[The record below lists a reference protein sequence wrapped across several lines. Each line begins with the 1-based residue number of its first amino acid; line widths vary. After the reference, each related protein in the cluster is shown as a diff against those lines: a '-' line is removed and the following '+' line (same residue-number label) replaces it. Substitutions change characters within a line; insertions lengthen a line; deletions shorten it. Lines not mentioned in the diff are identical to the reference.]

1 MDVADFDAAFP
12 QLLEDCLPPDIDS
25 ELSVAREWL
34 KKVLEYNVPHGKKNR
49 SLIIA
54 SSYRHLLGSDRPL
67 TGDEV
72 HKLQVLGWCVEMLQ
86 AWLLVADDI
95 MDQSHTRRGKPCWF
109 RNKDVDLVGINDAFL
124 LESCVYKLLRKHFR
138 QENYYVHL
146 LELFL
151 EVILISVS

>member
-1 MDVADFDAAFP
+1 MFQIYYVR
-12 QLLEDCLPPDIDS
+12 
-25 ELSVAREWL
+25 VWL
-34 KKVLEYNVPHGKKNR
+34 APYVGKKNR

>member
-72 HKLQVLGWCVEMLQ
+72 HKLQVLGWCVEM
-86 AWLLVADDI
+86 
-95 MDQSHTRRGKPCWF
+95 
-109 RNKDVDLVGINDAFL
+109 
-124 LESCVYKLLRKHFR
+124 
-138 QENYYVHL
+138 VHVRSL
-146 LELFL
+146 CRT
-151 EVILISVS
+151 EVKYFSL

>member
-1 MDVADFDAAFP
+1 
-12 QLLEDCLPPDIDS
+12 
-25 ELSVAREWL
+25 
-34 KKVLEYNVPHGKKNR
+34 
-49 SLIIA
+49 
-54 SSYRHLLGSDRPL
+54 
-67 TGDEV
+67 
-72 HKLQVLGWCVEMLQ
+72 
-86 AWLLVADDI
+86 

-151 EVILISVS
+151 ETSHQTELGQTLDLLTAPVNQPNLEHFTVEKYRTIVKYKTAFYSFYSPVAAAMHMAGIFHEDDFECAKKILLAMGEFFQIQVLKTVSFS